1 MGSSSDD
8 SPDLHLP
15 VVGSCTNLYFS
26 IDPLVGRVVNWRLR
40 LNKIL
45 PAKILSLL
53 RSYSFLHF
61 LSISSLRASR
71 YCLEYSTGLYL
82 ARGGSTGRAGGS
94 AGATIGSSFT
104 SAGCTIGKLLT
115 SGIKGTFSSTGA
127 GGGSLISSKPILRY
141 EPSAALVVWRMRSAI
156 SFSDDIGNSLR

>member
-15 VVGSCTNLYFS
+15 VVGSCTNLYVS
-26 IDPLVGRVVNWRLR
+26 IDLLVGLVESPRLR

-45 PAKILSLL
+45 AAKILSLL
-53 RSYSFLHF
+53 RSYSSLRF
-61 LSISSLRASR
+61 LSICSLWDSR

-104 SAGCTIGKLLT
+104 SAG
-115 SGIKGTFSSTGA
+115 A
-127 GGGSLISSKPILRY
+127 Q
-141 EPSAALVVWRMRSAI
+141 LVN
-156 SFSDDIGNSLR
+156 F

>member
-45 PAKILSLL
+45 AAKILSLL
-53 RSYSFLHF
+53 RSYSSLRF
-61 LSISSLRASR
+61 LSICSLWASR

-82 ARGGSTGRAGGS
+82 ARGGSTGRTGGS

-115 SGIKGTFSSTGA
+115 SGIRGTFSSTGA
-127 GGGSLISSKPILRY
+127 GSLISSKPTLRY
-141 EPSAALVVWRMRSAI
+141 EPSATVVVWRMRSAI

>member
-1 MGSSSDD
+1 
-8 SPDLHLP
+8 
-15 VVGSCTNLYFS
+15 
-26 IDPLVGRVVNWRLR
+26 RLR

-45 PAKILSLL
+45 AAKILSLL
-53 RSYSFLHF
+53 RSYSSLRF
-61 LSISSLRASR
+61 LSICSLCASR

-115 SGIKGTFSSTGA
+115 SGSRGTFSSTGA
-127 GGGSLISSKPILRY
+127 DGGLISSKPILRY
-141 EPSAALVVWRMRSAI
+141 EPSATVVVWR
-156 SFSDDIGNSLR
+156 